1 MNAPRSA
8 LNVLAGAALL
18 VGTPALCVPAPV
30 SAAPAAPA
38 APALPPS
45 RDERVAQA
53 LLAAQE
59 AAGSADPAALGD
71 ALRVIDRSGARP
83 MEGWTGA
90 DPVPAWR
97 ALVPEAAG
105 SPLRGSPLGPG
116 YRSGQIGAG
125 KSDSFQQVFLSG
137 RKASIALS
145 AVGGEPLSL
154 RVVDADH
161 KPVCL
166 ADAQRRA
173 CRWVPVFTQRYLI
186 EVRNGGQSQAN
197 YFLVVD

>member
-18 VGTPALCVPAPV
+18 VGTPALSVPAPV
-30 SAAPAAPA
+30 SA

-97 ALVPEAAG
+97 ALVPAAAG